1 MTQIFLVRHVET
13 VWNAESRMQG
23 HLDSPLTHTGI
34 AQAEALAEY
43 FKSQRFAAFYSSDLG
58 RAYETM
64 RHISEKNGLSFSTIA
79 CLREKNFGILQ
90 GVLKKELPVKF
101 PEIYPHYKANDPNY
115 VIPEGESI
123 KQLSERCI
131 KCLEELAQKHVDE
144 RILIVTHHGVL
155 ISLFKHTMDIPIEIR
170 PRFNSSN
177 SSINVFSFQDGIW
190 TLERLGDLS
199 HLGMVQKG

>member
-13 VWNAESRMQG
+13 VWNVESRMQG
-23 HLDSPLTHTGI
+23 HLDSPLTNTGL
-34 AQAEALAEY
+34 AQAEALAEH

-64 RHISEKNGLSFSTIA
+64 RHISEKNGLSFSTVP

-101 PEIYPHYKANDPNY
+101 PEIYPHYKANDPDY
-115 VIPEGESI
+115 VIPEGESV

-131 KCLEELAQKHVDE
+131 KCLEELAQNHLDE

-155 ISLFKHTMDIPIEIR
+155 VSLFKHTMDIPIEIR

-199 HLGMVQKG
+199 HLQQ

>member
-1 MTQIFLVRHVET
+1 MTQIFLIRHVET
-13 VWNAESRMQG
+13 VWNAENRMQG
-23 HLDSPLTHTGI
+23 HLDSPLTHTGL

-64 RHISEKNGLSFSTIA
+64 RHISEKNGLSFSTMP
-79 CLREKNFGILQ
+79 CLRERNFGILQ
-90 GVLKKELPVKF
+90 GVLKKELTVKF
-101 PEIYPHYKANDPNY
+101 PEVYRRYKTYEPDY

-123 KQLSERCI
+123 KQSSERCI
-131 KCLEELAQKHVDE
+131 KCLEELAKKHLDK
-144 RILIVTHHGVL
+144 RILIVTHSGVL
-155 ISLFKHTMDIPIEIR
+155 VSIFKHTMDIPIEIR

-177 SSINVFSFQDGIW
+177 SCINVFSFQDGIW

-199 HLGMVQKG
+199 HLHQ

>member
-13 VWNAESRMQG
+13 VWNAENRIQG
-23 HLDSPLTHTGI
+23 HLDSPLTDLGI

-58 RAYETM
+58 RACETT
-64 RHISEKNGLSFSTIA
+64 RYISEKNGLPFSTMP
-79 CLREKNFGILQ
+79 CLRERNFGILQ
-90 GVLKKELPVKF
+90 GALKKELTVKF
-101 PEIYPHYKANDPNY
+101 PEVYRRYKTYEPDY

-123 KQLSERCI
+123 KQSSERCI

-144 RILIVTHHGVL
+144 RILIVAHSGVL
-155 ISLFKHTMDIPIEIR
+155 VSLLKHTMDIPIGIR
-170 PRFNSSN
+170 PRFSSSN
-177 SSINVFSFQDGIW
+177 SCINVFSFQDGIW

-199 HLGMVQKG
+199 HLGMVQT